1 MFEFLKKK
9 KEKQTMDNAGEEI
22 VAVVNGT
29 IFPLEE
35 VSDPAFA
42 GKILGD
48 AITDTTSFYMTK
60 GTGGG
65 VHAVDGWYASSH
77 YFSSA
82 QEEFLKKLQSGL
94 QTEADQKMMESI
106 LAAFAMPRANRL
118 QGIESGAG
126 SQSSHLMSLLVSGH
140 GVILLQ

>member
-1 MFEFLKKK
+1 MKNTSDRRLAIRDYISAKRHTTVGELAAEF
-9 KEKQTMDNAGEEI
+9 DVGYN
-22 VAVVNGT
+22 T
-29 IFPLEE
+29 IIRDL
-35 VSDPAFA
+35 
-42 GKILGD
+42 D

-106 LAAFAMPRANRL
+106 LAAFAMPKAAN
-118 QGIESGAG
+118 A
-126 SQSSHLMSLLVSGH
+126 
-140 GVILLQ
+140 